1 MATGSDHLGL
11 MPAAIFM
18 MIAVTAMMT
27 VITVAIA
34 FAVIMTMRLAVVIL
48 VIVIRIAI
56 IITATNRLVI
66 TGSTV
71 IAAITITT
79 IAASDADAYIAMPTV
94 VVPFSCGSG
103 SGHHCGDRSGYNED
117 EFHFHNIAHSKFHAC
132 DRRDNA

>member
-1 MATGSDHLGL
+1 MATGSGHLSL

-18 MIAVTAMMT
+18 TVAFTAMMT
-27 VITVAIA
+27 VITVALA
-34 FAVIMTMRLAVVIL
+34 FAVIMTTWLVVIL

-56 IITATNRLVI
+56 IITATNRLVV
-66 TGSTV
+66 TVFTV

-79 IAASDADAYIAMPTV
+79 IAASDADAYTAMPTA
-94 VVPFSCGSG
+94 VVPFSCGGG